1 VFNISEASEIAW
13 DTLPNILSELS
24 TQVPSGKFRNR
35 FASTPLDIE
44 VKWVTINPPDRLL
57 SRSVHFALP
66 KTDRGNLI
74 RGPTR
79 RVGRPNWRKQRCVT
93 LRIGSSRSTVRQ
105 NDPASH
111 QLPPTGPRPRPLTEA
126 AALQCR
132 GCQGRRH
139 DPWRPLR
146 PHHGGKAAE
155 VIGN

>member
-1 VFNISEASEIAW
+1 MSEASEIAW
-13 DTLPNILSELS
+13 DTLPNIHSEVEHPGS
-24 TQVPSGKFRNR
+24 FGKVQKQICQHTTRYR
-35 FASTPLDIE
+35 S
-44 VKWVTINPPDRLL
+44 KWVTINPPDRLL

-139 DPWRPLR
+139 DPWRRLR
-146 PHHGGKAAE
+146 PSPRRQGR
-155 VIGN
+155 